1 MRACPSTRKPN
12 AVHFDVDVHGREN
25 GLVSDT
31 RPPEQEDARSEAVS
45 LQQTEIGEPLSEVL
59 AQLTE
64 GVAMLTMAGVVVS
77 WNSSA
82 VHLTGYTLNEIND
95 TGFWRIFEPPNAM
108 VALAQQAR
116 CGAPVDDRLAL
127 VRADGRRLP
136 IGVRC
141 FSLRHVDDA
150 AGRIVVVLRDLSEME
165 ALHNQLMQSERL
177 GMLGRIAGAVS
188 HEIRNPLT
196 AIFLQT
202 DILEDELH
210 EPDGGD
216 RQQVLRSLQVIKE
229 EVTRLH
235 DLVQQYLSLA
245 RLSNLQ
251 REPLDLSAY
260 LMRFCDDIEGDLQ
273 IRGIALRRVALEGLG
288 GVALHAN
295 SFRRVL
301 LNLVNNAVEAMP
313 NGGALTLSGR
323 VQCDAVRLD
332 LTDSGCGIPPEQ
344 MGMLFSPLHTTKP
357 EGTGLGLYLA
367 REIVAAHEGEIEVA
381 SEPGMGATFTITL
394 PRLAAEASSI
404 VSKGS

>member
-1 MRACPSTRKPN
+1 MRACPSTRKHHT
-12 AVHFDVDVHGREN
+12 VQCDVDVNGREN
-25 GLVSDT
+25 GLVSET
-31 RPPEQEDARSEAVS
+31 RPPEHEEDRSEAGS
-45 LQQTEIGEPLSEVL
+45 PQQTEIGEPLSEVL

-95 TGFWRIFEPPNAM
+95 TGFWRIFEPPEAM
-108 VALAQQAR
+108 AALAQRAR
-116 CGAPVDDRLAL
+116 CGAPVDERLAL
-127 VRADGRRLP
+127 VRADGQRLP

-141 FSLRHVDDA
+141 FPLRHVDDA

-216 RQQVLRSLQVIKE
+216 RRQVLRSLHVIKE
-229 EVTRLH
+229 EVGRLH

-251 REPLDLSAY
+251 RERLDLNAY
-260 LMRFCDDIEGDLQ
+260 LTRFCDEIEGDLQ
-273 IRGIALRRVALEGLG
+273 VRGIALRRDFLPGLG
-288 GVALHAN
+288 CVALHAN

-301 LNLVNNAVEAMP
+301 LNLVHNAVEAMP
-313 NGGALTLSGR
+313 DGGALTLSGR
-323 VQCDAVRLD
+323 PQSGAVRLD
-332 LTDSGCGIPPEQ
+332 LRDSGCGIPPEQ
-344 MGMLFSPLHTTKP
+344 MALLFSPLHTTKP

-381 SEPGMGATFTITL
+381 SEPGVGATFTLTL
-394 PRLAAEASSI
+394 PRLAAEVA
-404 VSKGS
+404 